1 MVTTRH
7 RKKEEDDKEAKEK
20 KEGEEETKIGP
31 SKQQKRKFEDTNEN
45 KLKQTKMKKNGPR
58 KAPPALLGKEEEEEE
73 EADAKIEQPKA
84 QKQKSEEPK
93 SSAVTKKRKALDKG
107 LSQKTTKDVGPR
119 KPPPPA
125 IRESIDLGLG
135 AAYADMDFRD
145 GEDPPKQLQPKLP
158 TYGGGTIRAPRAARS
173 TAGMYTDNQWRAQQK
188 LHRKE
193 KEYRRLV
200 SIWSLY
206 FENPFFHST

>member
-1 MVTTRH
+1 
-7 RKKEEDDKEAKEK
+7 
-20 KEGEEETKIGP
+20 
-31 SKQQKRKFEDTNEN
+31 
-45 KLKQTKMKKNGPR
+45 
-58 KAPPALLGKEEEEEE
+58 
-73 EADAKIEQPKA
+73 
-84 QKQKSEEPK
+84 
-93 SSAVTKKRKALDKG
+93 

-173 TAGMYTDNQWRAQQK
+173 TAGMYTDNQWRAQEK
-188 LHRKE
+188 FHCKE

>member
-188 LHRKE
+188 FHHKE
-193 KEYRRLV
+193 KEYCRLV

-206 FENPFFHST
+206 FEHPFFHST